1 MTFDPRIICT
11 IKEVRSINIKK
22 VSLNPKKNEERLARM
37 VPIKEGK
44 GEVVGEVISIKE
56 YDWKR
61 NPNWHYYK
69 MTIEDFK
76 GYKVY
81 GTVPEMYL
89 EENIAV
95 GDFVKFNAILSQEE
109 LGFGNFTYPRPRKNS
124 LTKGE
129 PNKKRPVVVTEEEKK
144 EKVTREL
151 MDFLSK

>member
-1 MTFDPRIICT
+1 M
-11 IKEVRSINIKK
+11 
-22 VSLNPKKNEERLARM
+22 NPKNNEERLARM

-44 GEVVGEVISIKE
+44 GEVIGEVISIE
-56 YDWKR
+56 EFDRSPYLLMS
-61 NPNWHYYK
+61 K

-76 GYKVY
+76 GYKIY
-81 GTVPEMYL
+81 GTIPEIYL

-95 GDFVKFNAILSQEE
+95 GDFVKFNAILSQKE
-109 LGFGNFTYPRPRKNS
+109 LGFGNFTHPKARKNS

-129 PNKKRPVVVTEEEKK
+129 PNKKRPVDITEEEKK